1 MSTQATQE
9 LILDKEAIRKVR
21 LMYRSV
27 NHELRRQILQLI
39 HKKEEIKVTDIYT
52 SLKRVQSETSQHL
65 AVLRRAGLVK
75 ARRDGKQ
82 IFYSINYNRL
92 REFEAK
98 AVQLNQLD

>member
-52 SLKRVQSETSQHL
+52 TLKRVQSETSQHL